1 MVINKTVAAI
11 STPLAVGGISI
22 VRISGEKAIEIADKV
37 FKSASGEKL
46 CNKKGYTASFGAVYD
61 GEEQLDTS
69 IATVF
74 RAPKSYTGEDVV
86 ELSCHGGIFVT
97 KELLRAVIGAGAS
110 PAGPGEFTKRAF
122 INGKTTLTQAEAVAD
137 MLTAEN
143 AQAQNAAREQLGGAL
158 FRSIQQSKDKLLKIA
173 GHLSAWVDYP
183 EEDIPDIEENAL
195 ISDLEGIKEDFE
207 RLLSTFEKGKI
218 IREGIETVIIG
229 KPNVGKST
237 LMNLLSGGQKSIVTD
252 IAGTTRD
259 IVNETINTG
268 EVTLRLSDT
277 AGIRETS
284 DKVEQIGVDLAREK
298 LHSANL
304 VIAVFDSSLPF
315 DNEDETLIKE
325 TAGKHSLAVINKSDL
340 EQRLDKT
347 EILKAFSAVIEISAN
362 DEISRELLFKAIND
376 QVKEYQLDPAA
387 GILANERQFFA
398 ASEACNAVKD
408 AANAVKS
415 GITLDAVEVAV
426 ETAIEYLL
434 ELSGQ
439 SVTEEVVNQV
449 FSHFCVGK

>member
-46 CNKKGYTASFGAVYD
+46 CDKKGYTASFGAVYD
-61 GEEQLDTS
+61 GEEQLDAS

-143 AQAQNAAREQLGGAL
+143 VQAQNAAREQLGGAL

-183 EEDIPDIEENAL
+183 EEDIPDIEENVL
-195 ISDLEGIKEDFE
+195 LSDLEGIKADFE
-207 RLLSTFEKGKI
+207 KLLSTFEKGKI

-325 TAGKHSLAVINKSDL
+325 TMGKHSLAVINKSDL
-340 EQRLDKT
+340 EQRLDKK
-347 EILKAFSAVIEISAN
+347 EILEAFSAVIEISAN
-362 DEISRELLFKAIND
+362 DENSREILFKAIND
-376 QVKEYQLDPAA
+376 QVKEYQLDPTA

-398 ASEACNAVKD
+398 ASEAYNAVKD
-408 AANAVKS
+408 AAEAVKARM
-415 GITLDAVEVAV
+415 TLDAVEVAV